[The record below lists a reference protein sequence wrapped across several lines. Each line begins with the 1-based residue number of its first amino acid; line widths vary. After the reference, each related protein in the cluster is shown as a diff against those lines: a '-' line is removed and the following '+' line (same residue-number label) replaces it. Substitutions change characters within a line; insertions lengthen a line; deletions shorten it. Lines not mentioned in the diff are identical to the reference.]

1 MTLPRRRFLH
11 LAAGAAAL
19 PAIPRMAWAQ
29 TYPARPVRLI
39 VGYAAGGAADIAARL
54 MCQWLSD
61 RMGQQFILE
70 NRPGAGTNIGTEMV
84 VRAAPDGHTILLI
97 SLANAINSSLYDNLN
112 FNFIRDIASV
122 GGMMRLPQVMV
133 INRDVPAKTIA
144 EFIDYAKANPG
155 KLNMGSSGIGTSV
168 HLAGEL
174 FMALTGVKMTHVPY
188 RGTAT
193 AFTDLIA
200 GQIQVMFPAISSSI
214 EYIKAGTLRGLAA
227 TTAARLDVLPDMP
240 AMGEAV
246 PGYEA
251 SAWYGLGVPKGTSA
265 AVVERLNT
273 EMNAGL
279 ADPNIKAR
287 FAELGVPV
295 LSTSPAEFG
304 KLVVDETEK
313 WAKVVKLSGAKA
325 Q

>member
-19 PAIPRMAWAQ
+19 QAIPRMAWAQ

-265 AVVERLNT
+265 AIVERLNT

>member
-19 PAIPRMAWAQ
+19 QAIPRMAWAQ
-29 TYPARPVRLI
+29 TYPARPVHLI

-70 NRPGAGTNIGTEMV
+70 NRPGAGTNIGTEMA
-84 VRAAPDGHTILLI
+84 VRAAPDGHTLLLI
-97 SLANAINSSLYDNLN
+97 SMANAINASLYDNLN

-265 AVVERLNT
+265 AIVERLNT

>member
-19 PAIPRMAWAQ
+19 QAIPRMAWAQ
-29 TYPARPVRLI
+29 TYPARPVHLI

-265 AVVERLNT
+265 AIVERLNT

>member
-1 MTLPRRRFLH
+1 MKLPRRRFLH

-19 PAIPRMAWAQ
+19 PAFSSIVWAQ
-29 TYPARPVRLI
+29 TYPARPVRMI
-39 VGYAAGGAADIAARL
+39 VPYAPGGAADIAARL
-54 MCQWLSD
+54 MCQWLSE
-61 RMGQQFILE
+61 RLGQQFIID
-70 NRPGAGTNIGTEMV
+70 NRPGAGTNIGTEVV
-84 VRAAPDGHTILLI
+84 VRAAPDGYTLLLVN
-97 SLANAINSSLYDNLN
+97 LANAINASLYENLN
-112 FNFIRDIASV
+112 FNFVRDIAPV

-133 INRDVPAKTIA
+133 VNRDVPAKTIA

-155 KLNMGSSGIGTSV
+155 KINMGSSGIGTSV

-174 FMALTGVKMTHVPY
+174 FMAMTGTKMTHVPY

-200 GQIQVMFPAISSSI
+200 GQIHVMFPAISSAI
-214 EYIKAGTLRGLAA
+214 EYVRAGTLRALAA
-227 TTAARLDVLPDMP
+227 TTAARLDVLPDVP
-240 AMGEAV
+240 AMQEAV

-251 SAWYGLGVPKGTSA
+251 SAWYGIGGPKGTPA
-265 AVVERLNT
+265 EIVGKLNT
-273 EMNAGL
+273 EINAGL
-279 ADPNIKAR
+279 ADPKMQAQ
-287 FAELGVPV
+287 FAKLGVPV

-313 WAKVVKLSGAKA
+313 WAKVVKLAGARA